1 MSTTNELLTQWYD
14 EVWNKGNESFIDVM
28 MHRDVVVHG
37 LDPSGTSKGINNF
50 KTFYSNF
57 RQSFPTVH
65 VVVKPLVNDD
75 EMAAVHC
82 SVTAK
87 TTMGKE
93 VSFAGLSVARYDKD
107 GQLTEGWNNFDFLK
121 MYQQLGHILVA
132 EIEEK
137 PSAVTK

>member
-28 MHRDVVVHG
+28 MHKDVIVHG
-37 LDPSGTSKGINNF
+37 LDPAGTSRGINSF

-65 VVVKPLVNDD
+65 VVVKALVHDD
-75 EMAAVHC
+75 EMAAAHC
-82 SVTAK
+82 NVTAK
-87 TTMGKE
+87 TALGKE
-93 VSFAGLSVARYDKD
+93 VSFAGLCVVRYNKE

-137 PSAVTK
+137 QVSR

>member
-1 MSTTNELLTQWYD
+1 MSTTTELLTQWYD
-14 EVWNKGNESFIDVM
+14 EVWNNANESFIDVM
-28 MHRDVVVHG
+28 MHKEVIVHG
-37 LDPSGTSKGINNF
+37 LDPAGTSKGIANF

-65 VVVKPLVNDD
+65 VVVKPLVNDS

-87 TTMGKE
+87 TTTNRE
-93 VSFAGLSVARYDKD
+93 VSFAGLCVARYNDE

-137 PSAVTK
+137 PVPLK

>member
-1 MSTTNELLTQWYD
+1 MSTTTELLTQWYD
-14 EVWNKGNESFIDVM
+14 EVWNKANESFIDVM
-28 MHRDVVVHG
+28 MHKDVIVHG
-37 LDPSGTSKGINNF
+37 LDPAGISKGIGNF

-82 SVTAK
+82 SVTARSA
-87 TTMGKE
+87 TGKE
-93 VSFAGLSVARYDKD
+93 VSFAGLCVGRYNKE

-137 PSAVTK
+137 PVSR